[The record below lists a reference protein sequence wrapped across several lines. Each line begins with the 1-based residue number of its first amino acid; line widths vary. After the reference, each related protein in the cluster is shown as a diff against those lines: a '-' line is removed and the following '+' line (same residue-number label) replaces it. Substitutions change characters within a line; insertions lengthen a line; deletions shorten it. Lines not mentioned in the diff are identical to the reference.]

1 MISDTLGRVAA
12 RGAAFLTMLTV
23 AGTIINSCRNIVLA
37 RLLSPEDFGLIA
49 LALVLIE
56 GMDALTSVGVDKYL
70 IQKKEI
76 DDTVIGNIWLL
87 NIIRGIA
94 LTLLALAICP
104 LYSRLVNEPE
114 TIHILR
120 IVAFIPLLEGLNN
133 PCTILAEREMKFGR
147 VSIYETLCIILEVGM
162 VIIMA
167 WLIRDANAL
176 AWGLL
181 FGAFTTSL
189 LSYFFFRRPN
199 IPKFDLSSQL
209 ELLGVAKHFVII
221 AAGTL
226 IMVQGDNLIV
236 GALKG
241 KEQLGLYVIA
251 YQFAVFPL
259 QFLYGITNRIALPM
273 FSSLQINKE
282 RLRSVFSY
290 VVQIQLATIIP
301 FVVVAG
307 VFAHEL
313 ITTLYGD
320 QWTASAVVLQA
331 LIFVTLG
338 KGLTHACVPYILGT
352 GAFSF
357 ASKMKIAETLIF
369 LCCVYLGTRYFGLI
383 GAALGA
389 GAGYM
394 SAGIGRLIFICRDTK
409 LPFSD
414 ILKYLLLSTITV
426 IPGVVIARY
435 VADTVTWHSIAET
448 IAILGIVGVSSVGCS
463 LILQKNLWDILIQKV
478 LRSE

>member
-1 MISDTLGRVAA
+1 MISDALSRAAA
-12 RGAAFLTMLTV
+12 RGAAFMTILTV
-23 AGTIINSCRNIVLA
+23 AGTVINSCRNIVLA

-49 LALVLIE
+49 LALVLVE
-56 GMDALTSVGVDKYL
+56 GMDALTFVGVDKYL

-76 DDTVIGNIWLL
+76 DDRIIGNIWLL

-114 TIHILR
+114 TIDILR
-120 IVAFIPLLEGLNN
+120 IVAFIPLLEGFNN
-133 PCTILAEREMKFGR
+133 PCAILAEREMKFGR
-147 VSIYETLCIILEVGM
+147 VSIYETLCILLEVSI
-162 VIIMA
+162 VIVMA
-167 WLIRDANAL
+167 WLIRDAKAL

-181 FGAFTTSL
+181 FGAFMTSL
-189 LSYFFFRRPN
+189 LAYFFFPRPK
-199 IPKFDLSSQL
+199 ILKFDLSVQL

-259 QFLYGITNRIALPM
+259 QFLYGITNRVALPM

-290 VVQIQLATIIP
+290 VVQVQLALIIP

-313 ITTLYGD
+313 VTTLYGD

-357 ASKMKIAETLIF
+357 ASRMKAAETIIF
-369 LCCVYLGTRYFGLI
+369 LFSVYIGTRYFGLI

-394 SAGIGRLIFICRDTK
+394 IAGIGRLTFICRDTE
-409 LPFSD
+409 LPFSA
-414 ILKYLLLSTITV
+414 ITRHLLLSTAAV

-448 IAILGIVGVSSVGCS
+448 ATILGIAGVSYAGCS
-463 LILQKNLWDILIQKV
+463 LVLQKNLRDILIQKV
-478 LRSE
+478 LRAK

>member
-1 MISDTLGRVAA
+1 MTI
-12 RGAAFLTMLTV
+12 LTV
-23 AGTIINSCRNIVLA
+23 AGTIVNSCRNIALA

-49 LALVLIE
+49 LALVLVE
-56 GMDALTSVGVDKYL
+56 GMDALTFVGVDKYL

-76 DDTVIGNIWLL
+76 DDRIIGNIWLL
-87 NIIRGIA
+87 NIVRGIT

-120 IVAFIPLLEGLNN
+120 IVAFIPLMEGFNN
-133 PCTILAEREMKFGR
+133 PCAILAEREMKFGR
-147 VSIYETLCIILEVGM
+147 VSIYETLCILLEVSIVIVM
-162 VIIMA
+162 V
-167 WLIRDANAL
+167 WLIRDGTAL

-181 FGAFTTSL
+181 FGAFMTSML
-189 LSYFFFRRPN
+189 AYVFFPRPK
-199 IPKFDLSSQL
+199 IPKFDLSVQI

-236 GALKG
+236 GALEG

-251 YQFAVFPL
+251 YQFAMFPL
-259 QFLYGITNRIALPM
+259 QFLYGITNRVALPM
-273 FSSLQINKE
+273 FSSLQVNKK

-290 VVQIQLATIIP
+290 VVQVQLALIIP
-301 FVVVAG
+301 FIVVAG

-320 QWTASAVVLQA
+320 QWTASAVILQA

-338 KGLTHACVPYILGT
+338 KGLTHVCVPYILGT

-369 LCCVYLGTRYFGLI
+369 LCSVYIGTRYFGLI
-383 GAALGA
+383 GTALGA
-389 GAGYM
+389 GTGYM
-394 SAGIGRLIFICRDTK
+394 AAGIGRLIFICRDIA
-409 LPFSD
+409 LPFSA
-414 ILKYLLLSTITV
+414 IIRYLLLSTVTV
-426 IPGVVIARY
+426 IPGIVIARY
-435 VADTVTWHSIAET
+435 IADIVTWHRMFET
-448 IAILGIVGVSSVGCS
+448 GFIVGVSMIGYLGCS
-463 LILQKNLWDILIQKV
+463 FIVQKKVVNLLVHALPLNFHHKKQ
-478 LRSE
+478 EN